1 VTPGEDRLSPS
12 GWTRSSSAGAL
23 RSARAGAYRGRM
35 TAVQDTAA
43 PNPPALLAERFAR
56 GELSGEDYRPRL
68 DELQRHSKGA
78 SLDDDGFV
86 IETRE
91 LGKRYSDQ
99 VVAVD
104 RLTMRVR
111 RGEVYGFL
119 GPNGAGK
126 TTTLRMLLGL
136 VRPTSGSAFVLG
148 APPGSP
154 QSLARVGAL
163 IESPTFYPF
172 LSGRDNLRVLA
183 RYSGT
188 SEARI
193 GHVLEEVDLAARADD
208 RFGTYSL
215 GMKQRLGIAAALL
228 KDPELLILDE
238 PTNGMDPAGMAEM
251 RGFIRSLGQGRRTVL
266 LSSHLMSEVEQV
278 CDRVGVIDKGALL
291 REGTVD
297 ELRGRVSLWVRAEPL
312 AEAERVLG
320 TVRAVEQVARLDGGL
335 RIAGDPDAAPTIN
348 RALVEAGVAVSELRP
363 ERDSLEKIFL
373 ELTQGG
379 EEA

>member
-1 VTPGEDRLSPS
+1 
-12 GWTRSSSAGAL
+12 
-23 RSARAGAYRGRM
+23 M
-35 TAVQDTAA
+35 TDLASAA
-43 PNPPALLAERFAR
+43 P
-56 GELSGEDYRPRL
+56 
-68 DELQRHSKGA
+68 
-78 SLDDDGFV
+78 
-86 IETRE
+86 
-91 LGKRYSDQ
+91 
-99 VVAVD
+99 
-104 RLTMRVR
+104 VR
-111 RGEVYGFL
+111 RGESDHAVMPRSADSARRDDAARPVEARGLVKRYGEITAVDHVDLSVEPGDVYGFL

-136 VRPTSGSAFVLG
+136 ISPSQGSVRLFGRDPIGDGVRALEGVAGFVEEPRFYPYLTGQKNLELLAAYDGGGAASRIDEALETVSLSARRG
-148 APPGSP
+148 H
-154 QSLARVGAL
+154 RVG
-163 IESPTFYPF
+163 
-172 LSGRDNLRVLA
+172 G
-183 RYSGT
+183 YS
-188 SEARI
+188 
-193 GHVLEEVDLAARADD
+193 H
-208 RFGTYSL
+208 
-215 GMKQRLGIAAALL
+215 GMKQRLGIAAALS

-278 CDRVGVIDKGALL
+278 CDRVGVINKGALL

-348 RALVEAGVAVSELRP
+348 RALVEAGVEVSELRP

>member
-1 VTPGEDRLSPS
+1 
-12 GWTRSSSAGAL
+12 
-23 RSARAGAYRGRM
+23 M
-35 TAVQDTAA
+35 
-43 PNPPALLAERFAR
+43 
-56 GELSGEDYRPRL
+56 
-68 DELQRHSKGA
+68 
-78 SLDDDGFV
+78 DDGHV

-91 LGKRYSDQ
+91 LGKRYEGRI
-99 VVAVD
+99 VAVD
-104 RLTMRVR
+104 ELSLRVR

-136 VRPTSGSAFVLG
+136 VRPTSGSALVLG

-183 RYSGT
+183 RYSGAP
-188 SEARI
+188 EARI
-193 GHVLEEVDLAARADD
+193 EAVLEEVDLAARGSD

-215 GMKQRLGIAAALL
+215 GMKQRLGIAGALL

-251 RGFIRSLGQGRRTVL
+251 RGFIRNLGQGRRTVL
-266 LSSHLMSEVEQV
+266 LSSHLMTEVEQV
-278 CDRVGVIDKGALL
+278 ADRVGVISKGELV

-297 ELRGRVSLWVRAEPL
+297 ELRGRESLWVRAEPL
-312 AEAERVLG
+312 DQAERVLG
-320 TVRAVEQVARLDGGL
+320 ALRGVEGVARLDGGL
-335 RIAGDPDAAPTIN
+335 RIAADLAAAPTIN
-348 RALVEAGVAVSELRP
+348 RALVEAGIAVGELRP

-373 ELTQGG
+373 DLTQGG
-379 EEA
+379 EES